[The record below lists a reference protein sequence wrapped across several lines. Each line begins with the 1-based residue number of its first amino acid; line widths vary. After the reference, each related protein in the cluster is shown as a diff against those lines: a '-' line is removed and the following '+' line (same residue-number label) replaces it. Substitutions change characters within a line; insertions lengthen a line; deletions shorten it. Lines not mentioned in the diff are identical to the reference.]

1 MNTTREQLLTAT
13 ATLLESQGYFGT
25 GLNEIVRVSGAP
37 KGVLYYYFPEG
48 KEQLAAEAIEQSAQ
62 LLAAHMRQELGS
74 AAGRTETVESIRRFM
89 LNLADHVE
97 AGGCRMGAPI
107 AAVALEIAGANERL
121 AAACRTAYQLLQSV
135 VAARLEQG
143 GWPAQQAGSLATFVI
158 AALEGSI
165 VLARAQ
171 RSAEP
176 VRTCA
181 EHVSVLLTT
190 TITADA

>member
-13 ATLLESQGYFGT
+13 AALLESQGYFGT

-62 LLAAHMRQELGS
+62 LLAMHMRQELGS
-74 AAGRTETVESIRRFM
+74 AVGATAAVEALRSFM
-89 LNLADHVE
+89 LHLADHVE
-97 AGGCRMGAPI
+97 AGGCRVGAPI
-107 AAVALEIAGANERL
+107 AAVSLEIAGASERL
-121 AAACRTAYQLLQSV
+121 AAACSNAYLLLQSV

-143 GWPAQQAGSLATFVI
+143 GWQSDKAASLATFVI
-158 AALEGSI
+158 ATLEGGI

-171 RSAEP
+171 RSADP
-176 VRTCA
+176 IRTCA
-181 EHVSVLLTT
+181 EHVCALL
-190 TITADA
+190 AASAPD